1 MEDPHSIGA
10 TLREARLRQNLE
22 IAECAHATRIRER
35 YLVAIE
41 DGRFESLPDPAY
53 VSGFVRACANHLG
66 VAIEGPI
73 QDLPDDLL
81 PGPAAGRTR
90 ASHRR
95 PVTVRATRITAR
107 GAGRRRPWWRTRTA
121 VVVAVIV
128 VVLVVLAIVGVDLPL
143 VG

>member
-10 TLREARLRQNLE
+10 PLREARLRQNLE

-53 VSGFVRACANHLG
+53 VSGFVRAY
-66 VAIEGPI
+66 
-73 QDLPDDLL
+73 DDLL
-81 PGPAAGRTR
+81 PGPAAGRAR

-107 GAGRRRPWWRTRTA
+107 GAGRRRPWWRSRTA
-121 VVVAVIV
+121 IVVAVIV